1 MKETTMHTVKVLGSG
16 CANCARLTALT
27 AQALEE
33 LGRSEQ
39 VEKVTDYAQMA
50 ALGVMATPALA
61 VDDQVVLAGRIPGLA
76 SLKETLAERLAVGQ
90 QQV

>member
-1 MKETTMHTVKVLGSG
+1 MHTVKVLGSG
-16 CANCARLTALT
+16 CANCDRLAAL
-27 AQALEE
+27 AGQALSE

-61 VDDQVVLAGRIPGLA
+61 IDDQVVIAGRIPPLA
-76 SLKETLAERLAVGQ
+76 TLKDTLAARLPAA
-90 QQV
+90 